1 MAKFI
6 SGVLLGGIVV
16 GNWELIR
23 ARKEYLSFVDSVV
36 VPLLR
41 MLDAEQS
48 HLLGI
53 LAAELGLMPRDT
65 HPDHPI
71 LRCKV
76 FNRHFTN
83 CVGLA
88 AGFDKNAKAVGAL
101 MECGFGFV
109 EIGSITPEPQPG
121 NEKPRIFRLTE
132 DAVKSSAACLTTKT
146 TTLLLISLSC
156 LRTCCNYSN
165 HQNLLL
171 LLAVINRLG
180 FNNDGADMVLDRL
193 RKFTHRRGALLGVN
207 VGKNKWVTEENASKD
222 YGKVISTLGC
232 YADYLVVNVSSPNT
246 PGLRELQKKSVITK
260 VIHQAQLARTECV
273 KTRGGQYI
281 PLLVKISPD
290 LTEEQKRDIASVSIE
305 TQIDGLICC
314 NTTIDRPLNLASKHK
329 EEKGGLSGQ
338 PVRNKSTDVIKD
350 MYKLTNGSVPI
361 IGLGGIT
368 SGEHAYEKIR
378 AGASLVQIYTSLV
391 YSGPGGV
398 SRIKDELAQLLLEDG
413 YHSVEE
419 AVGADVNLS

>member
-132 DAVKSSAACLTTKT
+132 DA
-146 TTLLLISLSC
+146 
-156 LRTCCNYSN
+156 
-165 HQNLLL
+165 
-171 LLAVINRLG
+171 AVINRLG